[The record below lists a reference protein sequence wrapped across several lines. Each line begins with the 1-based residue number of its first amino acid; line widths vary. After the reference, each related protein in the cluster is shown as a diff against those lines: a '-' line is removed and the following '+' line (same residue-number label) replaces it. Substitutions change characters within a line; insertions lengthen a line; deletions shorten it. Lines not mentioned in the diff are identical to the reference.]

1 MSQCVALDEFLK
13 GGENMLRAIQKKLKN
28 KKGFTLIELI
38 VVLAILG
45 IIAAIGVPRFTQIQ
59 QNSRINADRAT
70 AAQIVKAARLQE
82 IETSTVVADYDSLTD
97 DYFNDSTEPQSGEGD
112 FTLSGGGNDPYVV
125 SWTPTGETAAET
137 YTEIQ

>member
-1 MSQCVALDEFLK
+1 
-13 GGENMLRAIQKKLKN
+13 MLRTIQKKLKD

-82 IETSTVVADYDSLTD
+82 IETDAVVANYGALTD
-97 DYFNDSTEPQSGEGD
+97 DYFDNNTEPQSGDGD
-112 FTLSGGGNDPYVV
+112 FSLTGGGDNPYVV

-137 YTEIQ
+137 YTEVQ